1 MPSMTSRTAKSSSAS
16 SSDSDVLIPA
26 AVAGLPIVLFVVV
39 IADPAIDGRWE
50 NNSAHFWLVLLA
62 AAVSVALGYAVSVA
76 ARRRYDARLFLVSLA
91 FIAAAAFL
99 GLHALATPS
108 VLLGKN
114 AGFELATPVGL
125 VIAGAF
131 ASASGLEFGPQRSAQ
146 LMRAAVPV
154 LAGLGVLVGIWA
166 AVSLAGVRPLD
177 NPIGGEELDGWQVGL
192 AAAGVVLYAAAAVG
206 YFRLFRRRGGRFL
219 LVVTFAFA
227 LLAEA
232 MVVIVWARNWH
243 VSWWEWHLLMLGAF
257 VAIGLSAR
265 SEWYEERFSALYLER
280 TLAGA
285 RDVSI
290 LFADL
295 EGFTSYAER
304 TDPTVVAAMLN
315 AYFGRLVPLLEQT
328 GGEVHQLIGDEIMA
342 VFNKNGDQP
351 DHALRAVRAGLVL
364 QSAAAEI
371 ATGHDRWPRFRV
383 GINSGEAHTGVVG
396 AARGHR
402 KHGVVGD
409 TVNLAAR
416 LQGKAPVG
424 RVVLGAETVRRLP
437 EGAVLER
444 LPALQV
450 KGKEAPVEAYIVYSL

>member
-1 MPSMTSRTAKSSSAS
+1 MTSRTDVSCTSFSRHNA
-16 SSDSDVLIPA
+16 VLIPA

-39 IADPAIDGRWE
+39 IADPSIDGQWE
-50 NNSAHFWLVLLA
+50 NNSAHFWLVLIA

-91 FIAAAAFL
+91 FISAAAFL

-114 AGFELATPVGL
+114 AGFEFATPVGL

-131 ASASGLEFGPQRSAQ
+131 AAASGLEFGPRRSAQ
-146 LMRAAVPV
+146 VMRHAALM
-154 LAGLGVLVGIWA
+154 LAGFGVVVVAWA
-166 AVSLAGVRPLD
+166 VVSLAAVWPLD
-177 NPIGGEELDGWQVGL
+177 SPIGGEELNGWQVGL
-192 AAAGVVLYAAAAVG
+192 AAAGIVLYAAAALG

-219 LVVTFAFA
+219 LVITLAFA

-232 MVVIVWARNWH
+232 MLVIVWARNWH

-285 RDVSI
+285 REVSI

-304 TDPTVVAAMLN
+304 NDPTMVATMLN
-315 AYFGRLVPLLEQT
+315 AYFERLVPLLEQT
-328 GGEVHQLIGDEIMA
+328 GGEVHQLVGDAIMA
-342 VFNKNGDQP
+342 VFNKDGYQP
-351 DHALRAVRAGLVL
+351 DHALRAARAGLVL
-364 QSAAAEI
+364 QSAAIEI
-371 ATGHDRWPRFRV
+371 AAAHDGWPRFRV
-383 GINSGEAHTGVVG
+383 GVNSGEAHTGVVG

-402 KHGVVGD
+402 KHGVIGD

-416 LQGKAPVG
+416 LQGTAPVG
-424 RVVLGAETVRRLP
+424 QVVLGAETARRLP
-437 EGAVLER
+437 DGAVLDR
-444 LPALQV
+444 LPALRV
-450 KGKEAPVEAYIVYSL
+450 KGKEAPVEAYIVHSL

>member
-1 MPSMTSRTAKSSSAS
+1 M
-16 SSDSDVLIPA
+16 VIPA
-26 AVAGLPIVLFVVV
+26 LVAGIPLVLFVIV

-50 NNSAHFWLVLLA
+50 NNSAHFWLVLIA
-62 AAVSVALGYAVSVA
+62 AAVSVVLGYAVSVA
-76 ARRRYDARLFLVSLA
+76 GRRRYDARLYLVSLA
-91 FIAAAAFL
+91 FISAAAFL

-114 AGFELATPVGL
+114 AGFEVATPVGL
-125 VIAGAF
+125 VVAGGF
-131 ASASGLEFGPQRSAQ
+131 AAASGLEFGPERSAEV
-146 LMRAAVPV
+146 MRAALPM
-154 LAGLGVLVGIWA
+154 LAGLGVLVGLWA
-166 AVSLAGVRPLD
+166 IVSLAGVWPLD
-177 NPIGGEELDGWQVGL
+177 NPIGGEELNGWKVGL
-192 AAAGVVLYAAAAVG
+192 AAAGIVLYAAAALG

-219 LVVTFAFA
+219 LVVTLAFA

-265 SEWYEERFSALYLER
+265 SEWYEERFTALYLER

-295 EGFTSYAER
+295 QGFTSFAER
-304 TDPTVVAAMLN
+304 TAPTVVAAMLN
-315 AYFGRLVPLLEQT
+315 AYFERLVPLLEQT
-328 GGEVHQLIGDEIMA
+328 GGEVHQLIGDAIMV

-351 DHALRAVRAGLVL
+351 DHALRAARAGLVL
-364 QSAAAEI
+364 QSAANEVAVSHE
-371 ATGHDRWPRFRV
+371 AWPRFRV

-416 LQGKAPVG
+416 LQGQAPVG
-424 RVVLGAETVRRLP
+424 RVVIGVETVRRLP
-437 EGAVLER
+437 DGAVLER
-444 LPALQV
+444 LPALHV
-450 KGKEAPVEAYIVYSL
+450 KGKEAPVDAYILHSL